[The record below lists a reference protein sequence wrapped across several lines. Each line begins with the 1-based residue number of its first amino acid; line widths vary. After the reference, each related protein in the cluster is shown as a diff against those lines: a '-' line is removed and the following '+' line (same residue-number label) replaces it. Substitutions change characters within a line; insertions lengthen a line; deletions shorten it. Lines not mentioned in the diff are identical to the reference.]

1 MKSRTDIPSGFAYG
15 DYIVLVPAGIARL
28 PPVSALQD
36 EPLSD
41 KTVTSAPQGTNSP
54 SVAQPSRKRMKGKHL
69 LQVYSEADV
78 QELESCM
85 ESMSRANE
93 RRKNAESMVRLL
105 RKSPPVGQRQLARV
119 PRNFERALDQL
130 EGDMPNFRQVVGTIR
145 RLLALQ
151 VAGDGT
157 FFLPPMLLA
166 GDPGVGKTY
175 FALRLAAAMRTGFDM
190 ISMEGAS
197 SPMALIGL
205 EPHYNSSSPGK
216 VFDVLV
222 QGSTANP
229 VFVVDEL
236 DKASTEARF
245 PPANALYQLLE
256 CETAKTFSDQSCMQV
271 KLDASRISWI
281 VTANDLAGI
290 PVPLLSRLTTFHVPS
305 PTHAERIRVAA
316 TLYRD
321 LRARAA
327 WGRRFEPV
335 LPQRTAEAL
344 AAAAGSVRPMKT
356 LLRLACANAFLRRS
370 AVVEPLDIT
379 QAFRCAHSLP
389 NLEDMEVQG
398 RA

>member
-1 MKSRTDIPSGFAYG
+1 MI
-15 DYIVLVPAGIARL
+15 
-28 PPVSALQD
+28 
-36 EPLSD
+36 
-41 KTVTSAPQGTNSP
+41 
-54 SVAQPSRKRMKGKHL
+54 
-69 LQVYSEADV
+69 
-78 QELESCM
+78 
-85 ESMSRANE
+85 
-93 RRKNAESMVRLL
+93 RLL

-119 PRNFERALDQL
+119 PRNFERALDQI
-130 EGDMPNFRQVVGTIR
+130 EADMPNFRQVVGTIR

-175 FALRLAAAMRTGFDM
+175 FALRLATAMRTGFDM

-256 CETAKTFSDQSCMQV
+256 SETAKTFSDQSCLQV
-271 KLDASRISWI
+271 RLDASRISWM

-290 PVPLLSRLTTFHVPS
+290 PMPLLSRLTTFHVPS
-305 PTHAERIRVAA
+305 PTHAERIRIAA
-316 TLYRD
+316 MLYRD
-321 LRARAA
+321 LRARVA
-327 WGRRFEPV
+327 WGHRFEPV

-344 AAAAGSVRPMKT
+344 AAAAGSVRSMKT

-370 AVVEPLDIT
+370 AVVDPLDIT
-379 QAFRCAHSLP
+379 LAFRCAQPLP

-398 RA
+398 SA